1 MASDS
6 PARASIKRSAS
17 AGDIEGAA
25 GSAAK
30 RARAAPGPVVVLV
43 VAVSDEFGQRCFKA
57 VVSARDDAEAT
68 VLERQCAGL
77 RTRGVRNVLVRLSE
91 EASDLDGMTD
101 ADVLEVVKRLRYCD
115 DDEVCEQEVEPLG
128 ECAVVRD
135 IPEGYLIRV
144 NTEAHKFGYNQAVT
158 VTDEMLADA
167 HFVCLN
173 LIEMPL

>member
-25 GSAAK
+25 AGSAVK

-57 VVSARDDAEAT
+57 VVEARDDAGSTA
-68 VLERQCAGL
+68 LERQCASM
-77 RTRGVRNVLVRLSE
+77 RERGVRNALVRLGDGEFEFSM
-91 EASDLDGMTD
+91 ADL
-101 ADVLEVVKRLRYCD
+101 DVLEVVKRLRYCD

-144 NTEAHKFGYNQAVT
+144 NTEAHKFDNNQAVT